1 MRKLMI
7 LFLAWFICGLSAC
20 VDDDGNYNYLPQDL
34 VTIELPGS
42 SNSGSS
48 CIEGTEFVLEPQ
60 ITWKNPEDEAHFTYT
75 WLVDKDTISHDKVL
89 KYVFPEIKDF
99 YVSLYLTD
107 ERTNI
112 SYKNSGMFILRV
124 ETRYKTGFMVL
135 YKESSGT
142 SRLGFIKVPGN
153 GETPDG
159 FEYWNEK
166 ELYKQF
172 HEGEDLGSNPVR
184 LIQHFSS
191 SYSADD
197 QVLVIQRGGQGPL
210 ELDGV
215 TLKKVILTEHEFVNE
230 KVPEIFEPVDV
241 CYNERINLLLNSD
254 GSLYNRMIT
263 VSNAF
268 QSNAYSNIPMNI
280 DVDNGVSGGNITL
293 LAQPANSSMT
303 NTILAYDATPE
314 HKRFI
319 LVSMAGNNRA
329 GMAVVSSS
337 TGEWPEN
344 YVPLDNLG
352 DYNLIYACPCKDDL
366 MTSWND
372 SYFYFILK
380 DVNGKHWIQ
389 SCYMPSSSIGKLQI
403 NPVSDILKEL
413 PKGDQITAKTKF
425 LCHRSGD
432 YLFFTGGI
440 NNDILYCY
448 QVNTNKTTVF
458 FNAGATI
465 TALSFNEGYTM
476 FGYTGIAI
484 GTANGK
490 VHFVD
495 ASRNSIISEGN
506 PTIYKEF
513 EGYGEVVDIIYKH
526 TSAMM
531 QYN

>member
-1 MRKLMI
+1 MKKLMI
-7 LFLAWFICGLSAC
+7 LFIAWFVWGLGAC
-20 VDDDGNYNYLPQDL
+20 VDDDGNYSYLPQDL
-34 VTIELPGS
+34 VTIELPSS
-42 SNSGSS
+42 SNTGAS
-48 CIEGTEFVLEPQ
+48 CIEGTEFVLEPK
-60 ITWKNPEDEAHFTYT
+60 ITWQNPEDEPYFTYT
-75 WLVDKDTISHDKVL
+75 WVVDKDTISHDKVL

-99 YVSLYLTD
+99 YVTLYLTD

-112 SYKNSGMFILRV
+112 SYTHTHSFILRV

-135 YKESSGT
+135 YKDGST

-153 GETPDG
+153 GEEPDG

-172 HEGEDLGSNPVR
+172 HEGEDMGSEPVR

-191 SYSADD
+191 GYTAND
-197 QVLVIQRGGQGPL
+197 QVLVIQRSGQGPL

-215 TLKKVILTEHEFVNE
+215 TLKKVILTRHEFVNE
-230 KVPEIFEPVDV
+230 EVPAVFEPIDV
-241 CYNERINLLLNSD
+241 CYNERINLILNSD
-254 GSLYNRMIT
+254 GNLYNRMIT
-263 VSNAF
+263 VSDAF
-268 QSNAYSNIPMNI
+268 QSNAYSNVPMSI
-280 DVDNGVSGGNITL
+280 DVSNGVSGGKITL
-293 LAQPANSSMT
+293 FAQPAGSAMT

-314 HKRFI
+314 HKRFV
-319 LVSMAGNNRA
+319 LVSMAGRNRA
-329 GMAVVSSS
+329 GMAIVSSS
-337 TGEWPEN
+337 TGEWPDN

-352 DYNLIYACPCKDDL
+352 EYDLVYACPYKDDL
-366 MTSWND
+366 MTSWGD
-372 SYFYFILK
+372 AYFYFILK
-380 DVNGKHWIQ
+380 DASGKHWLQ
-389 SCYMPSSSIGKLQI
+389 SCNMPPSSIGKLDI
-403 NPVSDILKEL
+403 NPTSDVLREI

-432 YLFFTGGI
+432 YLFFTGGV

-448 QVNTNKTTVF
+448 QANTNKTTVF
-458 FNAGATI
+458 FNAGASI

-484 GTANGK
+484 GTAGGK

-495 ASRNSIISEGN
+495 ASRSSIMTEGN